1 MTRFYLI
8 AAILLGPGLL
18 SATQFTGSVR
28 AADQFIPGATVTAR
42 QGGAKV
48 VAFTDESGR
57 YSIDLT
63 PGVWEIEISSFGFL
77 PRRAQVTISV
87 EPASREWTLEM
98 PRAGAPGSAS
108 NPLKPGE
115 EPKPAPVAAATSPV
129 ASPASAPAAET
140 AKTAAPATPTPAVA
154 APAAGGAR
162 TSQGGNGRRARGVG
176 QGGGAQQAQNS
187 QRQGQG
193 QGQGQGR
200 GGRGQNTQGPG
211 FQNMNVSATET
222 GAQDLAAAGDTGA
235 ATADSGA
242 GPDLTIA
249 GSVSGGLGAASDDMA
264 RMMRQAGRGGPGQ
277 PGGQASGLDMLGAS
291 LAGAGFGSA
300 DGLGMGGFGAAGAN
314 SGFGADTGGGLG
326 GGGGRGGAGGGG
338 GGGGFGG
345 AGGGGGGGGRGGGGG
360 GGGRGG
366 QNTRAGRGA
375 PFNGQ
380 FAAFG
385 NRRRNQQA
393 PYTGSVAVTVT
404 NSSLNAAPFA
414 LNGNHLQK
422 PSSSSQNIA
431 GNIGGPL
438 QIPHLVTVD
447 KNWFVYLN
455 VTYRHTHSATNLS
468 STVPTPAER
477 AGDFSGALVAGKPVS
492 IFDPLSGAPFPGNV
506 VPGSRLNSA
515 SLALMKYYP
524 AEMYPGLIQNYSV
537 AVASPSESRSVGF
550 RLNGPVTT
558 KDTLSFN
565 EQYSGND
572 STSKSNI
579 FGFTDTGSGY
589 GLSSALGWRHVFKP
603 RFNNSANLTFSRN
616 ISKTTPFFAY
626 GANVAAELGIAG
638 TDQSP
643 IDYGPPN
650 LSFTNF
656 NGLSDGSASLSR
668 SQTTNFTDTVT
679 YVAHRSHN
687 LSFGFGY
694 RRMQSNPLSY
704 SNARGS
710 FSFGGLVTSQIDA
723 NGNVVAGTGFDLADF
738 LLGYPQSSSL
748 RLSKSDNYADYY
760 RGWYSNAFAMDDWRV
775 RAGLTLNLG
784 LRWEYFAPYTELQG
798 RLANLA
804 VSGPGMTTYSVVT
817 PGAAGYPASLVNGDP
832 HNFSPRL
839 GFAWRPSQKHSRVI
853 HGGYSILYTGQAYP
867 TIASRLAAQPPFF
880 ATGTLSTSLS
890 DLLTLQNGFPSAPN
904 SVTNNFA
911 VDKNWHLA
919 YAQTWAMALQQTL
932 PANLLAEVEYIGTKG
947 TGLDMELAPL
957 AVPPGV
963 ETRGATTTTPS
974 AGQSTGFLYAT
985 NGGNSIYNAGQVRLT
1000 RRFSRGM
1007 SAMVLYTYSKSIDD
1021 ATSFTSTGGTVI
1033 QNPDDWKAERGL
1045 SSFDQRQ
1052 KLSFN
1057 YQLSAPVGVH
1067 GFWRNET
1074 WEAKV
1079 LRGWTLNGSINLHSG
1094 GPLTALISGSSVT
1107 HAING
1112 QLRAEATGLPV
1123 EAITG
1128 GASPYF
1134 NTAAFTTPAAG
1145 TWGDAGRDT
1154 ITGPTIWTT
1163 SGTLNRA
1170 WRFGDS
1176 RRTLQL
1182 RIQANN
1188 VLNHVQITGFGTTVG
1203 SQYYGIPTSASGTRN
1218 VTLVMRFNF

>member
-1 MTRFYLI
+1 VKRTSLI
-8 AAILLGPGLL
+8 AAILLGSGLL
-18 SATQFTGSVR
+18 SASQFTGSVR
-28 AADQFIPGATVTAR
+28 VADQLIPGATVTAR

-48 VAFTDESGR
+48 VAFTDENGR
-57 YSIDLT
+57 YSLELT
-63 PGVWEIEISSFGFL
+63 PGVWEIEVSSFGFL
-77 PRRAQVTISV
+77 PRRSQVTITL
-87 EPASREWTLEM
+87 EPSAREWTLEM
-98 PRAGAPGSAS
+98 PRAGEPGSAS
-108 NPLKPGE
+108 HPLKPGE
-115 EPKPAPVAAATSPV
+115 EPPDVMPAAQPAAQA
-129 ASPASAPAAET
+129 APAA
-140 AKTAAPATPTPAVA
+140 TAAPAA
-154 APAAGGAR
+154 AAR
-162 TSQGGNGRRARGVG
+162 TGRQG
-176 QGGGAQQAQNS
+176 QGGYG
-187 QRQGQG
+187 RRGGQG

-200 GGRGQNTQGPG
+200 GGQQQAQNGQATGQGRAGRGQNTPAPG
-211 FQNMNVSATET
+211 FQNVNVNATEL
-222 GAQDLAAAGDTGA
+222 GAQDLAAAGDLGATG
-235 ATADSGA
+235 ADSGA
-242 GPDLTIA
+242 ASDLTIA

-264 RMMRQAGRGGPGQ
+264 RMMRQGGGRGGAG
-277 PGGQASGLDMLGAS
+277 GGQGSGLDMLGAS

-300 DGLGMGGFGAAGAN
+300 DGLGMGGFGAAGVN

-326 GGGGRGGAGGGG
+326 GAGGGRGG

-345 AGGGGGGGGRGGGGG
+345 GGGRGGGGGGGGRGGGGG
-360 GGGRGG
+360 GGGQAGRG
-366 QNTRAGRGA
+366 GRGA
-375 PFNGQ
+375 PYGGQ

-393 PYTGSVAVTVT
+393 PYSGSVAVTVT

-422 PSSSSQNIA
+422 PSSSSQNIT
-431 GNIGGPL
+431 GNVGGPL
-438 QIPHLVTVD
+438 QIPHLVTVQ

-455 VTYRHTHSATNLS
+455 VTYAHRHSATNLS

-477 AGDFSGALVAGKPVS
+477 AGDFSSALLAGNPVS
-492 IFDPLSGAPFPGNV
+492 IFDPLGGAPFPGNV
-506 VPGSRLNSA
+506 LPAGRINPA
-515 SLALMKYYP
+515 SVTLLKYYP
-524 AEMYPGLIQNYSV
+524 NQLYPGIIQNYSV
-537 AVASPSESRSVGF
+537 AVASPSESRSIGL

-565 EQYSGND
+565 QQYSGND

-589 GLSSALGWRHVFKP
+589 GLSSSVGWRHVFKP
-603 RFNNSANLTFSRN
+603 RLNNSANLTFSRN
-616 ISKTTPFFAY
+616 IGKTTPFFAY
-626 GANVAAELGIAG
+626 GANIAAELGIAG

-643 IDYGPPN
+643 LDYGPPS

-656 NGLSDGSASLSR
+656 SGLSDASASLSR
-668 SQTTNFTDTVT
+668 SQTTNFTDTIT
-679 YVAHRSHN
+679 YVAQRKHN
-687 LSFGFGY
+687 LSFGAGY
-694 RRMQSNPLSY
+694 RRMQSNPISY
-704 SNARGS
+704 SNSRGS
-710 FSFGGLVTSQIDA
+710 YSFGGLVTSQIDT
-723 NGNVVAGTGFDLADF
+723 NGNVVAGTGFDMADF
-738 LLGYPQSSSL
+738 LLGYPQTSSL
-748 RLSKSDNYADYY
+748 RISKSDNYADYY

-775 RAGLTLNLG
+775 SAGLTLNLG

-798 RLANLA
+798 RLANLE
-804 VSGPGMTTYSVVT
+804 VSGPGFSTYSVVT
-817 PGAAGYPASLVNGDP
+817 PGATGYPASLVNGDP

-867 TIASRLAAQPPFF
+867 TIASRLAAEPPFF
-880 ATGTLSTSLS
+880 ATATLSTSLS
-890 DLLTLQNGFPSAPN
+890 DLLTIQNGFPSTPGA
-904 SVTNNFA
+904 VTNNFA

-932 PANLLAEVEYIGTKG
+932 PGNLLAEVEYIGTKG

-963 ETRGATTTTPS
+963 EARGVATTTPS
-974 AGQSTGFLYAT
+974 TAQSTGFLYAT
-985 NGGNSIYNAGQVRLT
+985 NGGNSIFNSGQARLT

-1007 SAMVLYTYSKSIDD
+1007 GASVQYSFSKSIDN
-1021 ATSFTSTGGTVI
+1021 ATSFTSTGGTVV
-1033 QNPDDWKAERGL
+1033 QDPADWKAERGL
-1045 SSFDQRQ
+1045 SSFDQRHN
-1052 KLSFN
+1052 LSFN
-1057 YQLSAPVGVH
+1057 YTLSAPVGLH

-1094 GPLTALISGSSVT
+1094 SPLTALISGSSVT

-1112 QLRAEATGLPV
+1112 QLRAEATGEPI
-1123 EAITG
+1123 EAMA
-1128 GASPYF
+1128 GANPYF
-1134 NTAAFTTPAAG
+1134 NLGAFTTPTPG

-1170 WRFGDS
+1170 WRFGES

-1188 VLNHVQITGFGTTVG
+1188 VLNHVLITGFGTVVG
-1203 SQYYGIPTSASGTRN
+1203 SQTYGIPTSASATRN
-1218 VTLVMRFNF
+1218 VTLLMRFNF

>member
-1 MTRFYLI
+1 MKRTFLI
-8 AAILLGPGLL
+8 AAILLGSGLL
-18 SATQFTGSVR
+18 SASQFTGSVR
-28 AADQFIPGATVTAR
+28 AADQLIPGATVTAR
-42 QGGAKV
+42 QGGAKL
-48 VAFTDESGR
+48 VAFTDENGR
-57 YSIDLT
+57 YTLDLT
-63 PGVWEIEISSFGFL
+63 PGVWEIEVSSFGFL
-77 PRRAQVTISV
+77 PRRSEVTITL

-98 PRAGAPGSAS
+98 PRAGEPGSAS

-115 EPKPAPVAAATSPV
+115 EPPPPTAASGAAPPAKEPATTAAA
-129 ASPASAPAAET
+129 A
-140 AKTAAPATPTPAVA
+140 TAAPAA
-154 APAAGGAR
+154 AAANS
-162 TSQGGNGRRARGVG
+162 TRRA
-176 QGGGAQQAQNS
+176 QGGGGYGRRNGGGQQAQN
-187 QRQGQG
+187 GQPTA
-193 QGQGQGR
+193 QGR
-200 GGRGQNTQGPG
+200 GGRGQNTQAPG
-211 FQNMNVSATET
+211 FQNVNVNATEL
-222 GAQDLAAAGDTGA
+222 GAQDIAAAGDLGA
-235 ATADSGA
+235 APADSGA
-242 GPDLTIA
+242 LNDLAIA
-249 GSVSGGLGAASDDMA
+249 GSVSGGLGAASDDMV
-264 RMMRQAGRGGPGQ
+264 RMMRQGGGRGGA
-277 PGGQASGLDMLGAS
+277 GGAQGGGLDMLGAS
-291 LAGAGFGSA
+291 LAGAGFGSV
-300 DGLGMGGFGAAGAN
+300 DGLGMGGFGAAGIN

-326 GGGGRGGAGGGG
+326 A
-338 GGGGFGG
+338 
-345 AGGGGGGGGRGGGGG
+345 GGGGRGGGGG
-360 GGGRGG
+360 GGGGGFGGGGGRGG
-366 QNTRAGRGA
+366 GRGGGGGAAGRGGRGA
-375 PFNGQ
+375 PYNGQ
-380 FAAFG
+380 YAAFG
-385 NRRRNQQA
+385 NRRRNVQA
-393 PYTGSVAVTVT
+393 PYSGSIAVTVN

-422 PSSSSQNIA
+422 PSSASQNIA
-431 GNIGGPL
+431 GNVGGPL
-438 QIPHLVTVD
+438 QIPHLVTVQ

-455 VTYRHTHSATNLS
+455 LTYRHNHSASNLS

-477 AGDFSGALVAGKPVS
+477 LGDFSSALLAGKPVS
-492 IFDPLSGAPFPGNV
+492 IFDPLGGAPFPGNV
-506 VPGSRLNSA
+506 LPATRLNTA
-515 SLALMKYYP
+515 SLALLNYYP
-524 AEMYPGLIQNYSV
+524 NQLYPGLIQNYSV
-537 AVASPSESRSVGF
+537 AVASPSESRSLGL

-558 KDTLSFN
+558 KDTLTFN
-565 EQYSGND
+565 QQYSGND

-589 GLSSALGWRHVFKP
+589 GLSSSAGWRHVFKP
-603 RFNNSANLTFSRN
+603 RFNNSANITFSRN

-626 GANVAAELGIAG
+626 GANIAAELGITG

-643 IDYGPPN
+643 INYGPPS

-656 NGLSDGSASLSR
+656 SGMGDASASLSR
-668 SQTTNFTDTVT
+668 SQTTNFTDTIT
-679 YVAHRSHN
+679 YVAQRKHN

-710 FSFGGLVTSQIDA
+710 YSFGGLVTSQIDA
-723 NGNVVAGTGFDLADF
+723 NGNVVPGTGFDMADF

-748 RLSKSDNYADYY
+748 RLSKSYNYADYY
-760 RGWYSNAFAMDDWRV
+760 RGWYSNAYAMDDWRV
-775 RAGLTLNLG
+775 SAGLTLNLG

-817 PGAAGYPASLVNGDP
+817 PGAPGYPASLVNGDP

-867 TIASRLAAQPPFF
+867 TIASRLAAEPPFF

-890 DLLTLQNGFPSAPN
+890 DLLTLQNGFPATPN
-904 SVTNNFA
+904 AVTNNFA

-919 YAQTWAMALQQTL
+919 YAQTWALGLQQTL
-932 PANLLAEVEYIGTKG
+932 PGNLLVELEYIGTKG

-963 ETRGATTTTPS
+963 ETPGAVTATPS
-974 AGQSTGFLYAT
+974 SGQSAGFLYAT
-985 NGGNSIYNAGQVRLT
+985 NGGNSIFNSGQVRLT

-1007 SAMVLYTYSKSIDD
+1007 GASLLYSFSKSIDD

-1033 QNPDDWKAERGL
+1033 QNPNDWIAERGL

-1052 KLSFN
+1052 NLSFN
-1057 YQLSAPVGVH
+1057 YTLSAPVGLH

-1079 LRGWTLNGSINLHSG
+1079 LRGWTLNGSINLHTGS
-1094 GPLTALISGSSVT
+1094 PLTALISGQSVT

-1123 EAITG
+1123 DAVAG
-1128 GASPYF
+1128 DNPYF
-1134 NTAAFTTPAAG
+1134 NLAAFTTPQPG

-1154 ITGPTIWTT
+1154 ITGPTIWST

-1170 WRFGDS
+1170 WRFGES

-1188 VLNHVQITGFGTTVG
+1188 VLNHVLITGFGTVVG
-1203 SQYYGIPTSASGTRN
+1203 SQTYGVATSASGTRN
-1218 VTLVMRFNF
+1218 VTLFLRFSF

>member
-1 MTRFYLI
+1 VTRTYLI

-48 VAFTDESGR
+48 VAFTDENGR
-57 YSIDLT
+57 YSLDLT
-63 PGVWEIEISSFGFL
+63 PGVWELEISSFGFL
-77 PRRAQVTISV
+77 PRRAEVTITL
-87 EPASREWTLEM
+87 EPSSREWTLEM
-98 PRAGAPGSAS
+98 PRAGEPGSAS

-115 EPKPAPVAAATSPV
+115 EPKPAPVAVSPK
-129 ASPASAPAAET
+129 AET
-140 AKTAAPATPTPAVA
+140 AKTPAPATP
-154 APAAGGAR
+154 APAAA
-162 TSQGGNGRRARGVG
+162 TPAATPAPQAQAGNGRRGRG
-176 QGGGAQQAQNS
+176 QY
-187 QRQGQG
+187 G

-200 GGRGQNTQGPG
+200 SGRGANSQTPG
-211 FQNMNVSATET
+211 FQNMNVNATET
-222 GAQDLAAAGDTGA
+222 GAQDLAAAGDSGA
-235 ATADSGA
+235 GAADSGA
-242 GPDLTIA
+242 NASDLTIA

-264 RMMRQAGRGGPGQ
+264 RMLRQGGRGGPGGA
-277 PGGQASGLDMLGAS
+277 GGQSGGLDMLGAS

-338 GGGGFGG
+338 GGGF

-360 GGGRGG
+360 GRGG
-366 QNTRAGRGA
+366 GGGGQGGRAGRGA

-380 FAAFG
+380 YAAFG

-393 PYTGSVAVTVT
+393 PYSGSVAVTVT

-431 GNIGGPL
+431 GNVGGPL
-438 QIPHLVTVD
+438 QIPHLVTVQ

-455 VTYRHTHSATNLS
+455 VTYRHNHSATNLS

-477 AGDFSGALVAGKPVS
+477 LGDFSSALLAGKPVS
-492 IFDPLSGAPFPGNV
+492 IFDPLGGAPFPGNV
-506 VPGSRLNSA
+506 IPANRINPASVSLLN
-515 SLALMKYYP
+515 YYP
-524 AEMYPGLIQNYSV
+524 NQLYAGLIQNYSV
-537 AVASPSESRSVGF
+537 AVASPSESRSVGL
-550 RLNGPVTT
+550 RLTGPVTA
-558 KDTLSFN
+558 KDTLN
-565 EQYSGND
+565 INQQYSGND
-572 STSKSNI
+572 SKSKSNI

-589 GLSSALGWRHVFKP
+589 GLSSSVGWRHVFKP

-626 GANVAAELGIAG
+626 GANIAAELGITG

-643 IDYGPPN
+643 INYGPPS

-656 NGLSDGSASLSR
+656 SGMSDSTASLSR

-679 YVAHRSHN
+679 YVANRTHN

-704 SNARGS
+704 SGARGS
-710 FSFGGLVTSQIDA
+710 YSFGGLVTSQIDA
-723 NGNVVAGTGFDLADF
+723 NGNVIAGTGYDLADF
-738 LLGYPQSSSL
+738 LLGYPQTSSL
-748 RLSKSDNYADYY
+748 RLSKSDNYSDYF
-760 RGWYSNAFAMDDWRV
+760 RGWYSNAYAMDDWRV
-775 RAGLTLNLG
+775 SAGLTLNLG

-804 VSGPGMTTYSVVT
+804 VSAPAYTTYSVVT
-817 PGAAGYPASLVNGDP
+817 PGAAGYPSSLINGDP

-867 TIASRLAAQPPFF
+867 TIASRLAAEPPFF
-880 ATGTLSTSLS
+880 ATATLSTSQS
-890 DLLTLQNGFPSAPN
+890 DLLTLQNGFPATPN
-904 SVTNNFA
+904 AVTNNFA
-911 VDKNWHLA
+911 IDKNWHLA

-932 PANLLAEVEYIGTKG
+932 PGNLLTEFEYIGTKG

-963 ETRGATTTTPS
+963 ETRGTGTTTPS
-974 AGQSTGFLYAT
+974 AAQSTGFLYAT
-985 NGGNSIYNAGQVRLT
+985 NGGNSIYNAGQVRVT

-1007 SAMVLYTYSKSIDD
+1007 GASVLYTFSKSIDD

-1033 QNPDDWKAERGL
+1033 QNPDDWKAERSL
-1045 SSFDQRQ
+1045 SNFDQRHN
-1052 KLSFN
+1052 LSFN
-1057 YQLSAPVGVH
+1057 YTLSAPVGLH

-1079 LRGWTLNGSINLHSG
+1079 LRGWTLNGAINLHSG
-1094 GPLTALISGSSVT
+1094 NPLTALISGSSVT

-1123 EAITG
+1123 APVPG
-1128 GASPYF
+1128 GNPYF
-1134 NTAAFTTPAAG
+1134 NLNAFTTPAPG
-1145 TWGDAGRDT
+1145 TWGNAGQDT
-1154 ITGPTIWTT
+1154 IPGVTVWTT

-1170 WRFGDS
+1170 WRFGES

-1182 RIQANN
+1182 RISANN

-1203 SQYYGIPTSASGTRN
+1203 SQTYGIPTSASGTRN
-1218 VTLVMRFNF
+1218 VTLLMRFNF